1 MTAHIQPIPYVE
13 DWADPSPRF
22 LRKGLPPAP
31 HLPLERIFA
40 PQWVKWIRDA
50 AEAKSAPPDYI
61 MAGLLATAGAAIGN
75 TRWVSPW
82 AGWAEP
88 PILWTMLIGA
98 PSSNKSPGLD
108 AVMTPLK
115 ELERDMRKKAEA
127 DLAEWSERVEV
138 AKIAQS
144 AWKDATKAAL
154 KAGEDLPPRPDE
166 ANPGQERHL
175 PCLSVTD
182 STVERLGVILANQPR
197 GTLMARDEL
206 AGWLMGMTR
215 YAGGGSDRPF
225 WLEAYGGRGYRV
237 ERMGRDPVYIDRLSV
252 GVTGSIQPDRL
263 RSLLMKS
270 DDDGLLA
277 RFLPIWPDPAPV
289 MRPRAAPD
297 EGFINR
303 ALGRFYD
310 LQLMTDEHDQQRPWV
325 LPFDDGAKDQLDQFR
340 LNVREWENEAEGL
353 MLSYIGKLPGLTAR
367 IALILAHLDWAAQA
381 RDQPQDIDAQT
392 FSRAADLV
400 EHYALPMARRAYAD
414 ASASKVERAAM
425 RLVEII
431 RENTWQ
437 RFTSRD
443 VLRLDRAGLGTA
455 AEVNPVLQAL
465 EENHLLRSVEVQK
478 NPRGGRPSRAFLVNP
493 AVLNG

>member
-1 MTAHIQPIPYVE
+1 MNAHIQPIPYVE
-13 DWADPSPRF
+13 DWPEPSPRF

-31 HLPLERIFA
+31 VLPLERVFA
-40 PQWVKWIRDA
+40 PQWATWVRNA
-50 AEAKSAPPDYI
+50 AEAKSAPPDYV
-61 MAGLLATAGAAIGN
+61 MAGLLATVGSAIGN

-82 AGWAEP
+82 AGWSEP

-108 AVMTPLK
+108 AVLAPLK
-115 ELERDMRKKAEA
+115 ELERDMRKEAEA

-144 AWKDATKAAL
+144 AWKEATKAAL
-154 KAGEDLPPRPDE
+154 KAGEELPVKPEE
-166 ANPGQERHL
+166 ADPGRERFL

-277 RFLPIWPDPAPV
+277 RFLPIWPDPVPI
-289 MRPRAAPD
+289 MRPRTAPD
-297 EGFINR
+297 EAFIHR

-310 LQLMTDEHDQQRPWV
+310 LQLMTDEHEQQRPWNV
-325 LPFDDGAKDQLDQFR
+325 PFDEGAKDELDKFR
-340 LNVREWENEAEGL
+340 LHVREWENGAEGL
-353 MLSYIGKLPGLTAR
+353 LLSFIGKLPGLAAR
-367 IALILAHLDWAAQA
+367 IALILAHLDWVAME
-381 RDQPQDIDAQT
+381 REQPHDIDATT
-392 FSRAADLV
+392 FARAAYLI
-400 EHYALPMARRAYAD
+400 EHYVLPMAQRSYAD
-414 ASASKVERAAM
+414 ASFSTLERAAL

-431 RENTWQ
+431 RERDWQ

-455 AEVNPVLQAL
+455 SQLNPVLQAL
-465 EENHLLRSVEVQK
+465 EDNHLLRSASE
-478 NPRGGRPSRAFLVNP
+478 PTGARGGRPSRMFVVNP
-493 AVLNG
+493 SVLVR

>member
-1 MTAHIQPIPYVE
+1 MTVHLKPIPYVE
-13 DWADPSPRF
+13 DWPEPSPRF

-31 HLPLERIFA
+31 ALPLERLFA
-40 PQWVKWIRDA
+40 PQWAKWIKDA
-50 AEAKSAPPDYI
+50 AEAKSAPPDYV

-108 AVMTPLK
+108 AVLSPLK
-115 ELERDMRKKAEA
+115 EIERDMRKNAEA
-127 DLAEWSERVEV
+127 ELAEWLERVEV

-144 AWKDATKAAL
+144 AWKEATKAAL
-154 KAGEDLPPRPDE
+154 KAGEDLPPKPDE
-166 ANPGQERHL
+166 ANPGEERHL

-237 ERMGRDPVYIDRLSV
+237 ERMGRDPLYIERLSV

-277 RFLPIWPDPAPV
+277 RFLPIWPDPVPI
-289 MRPRAAPD
+289 MRPRTAPD
-297 EGFINR
+297 EAFINR
-303 ALGRFYD
+303 ALARLHG
-310 LQLMTDEHDQQRPWV
+310 LQLVTDEYDQQRPWI
-325 LPFDDGAKDQLDQFR
+325 LPFDEEAKDCLDAFR
-340 LNVREWENEAEGL
+340 HNVRGWEQDAEGL

-367 IALILAHLDWAAQA
+367 IALILTHLDWVATA
-381 RDQPQDIDAQT
+381 RDEPHEIDAST
-392 FSRAADLV
+392 FRRAANLV
-400 EHYALPMARRAYAD
+400 ETYALPMARRAYAD
-414 ASASKVERAAM
+414 VATSRAERAAS
-425 RLVEII
+425 RLVEIL
-431 RENTWQ
+431 RDHAWQ

-443 VLRLDRAGLGTA
+443 ILRLDRIGLGTA
-455 AEVNPVLQAL
+455 AEVNPALRTL
-465 EENHLLRSVEVQK
+465 EENHLLRSVEPQRG
-478 NPRGGRPSRAFLVNP
+478 PHGGRPSRAFLVNP
-493 AVLNG
+493 AIFEG